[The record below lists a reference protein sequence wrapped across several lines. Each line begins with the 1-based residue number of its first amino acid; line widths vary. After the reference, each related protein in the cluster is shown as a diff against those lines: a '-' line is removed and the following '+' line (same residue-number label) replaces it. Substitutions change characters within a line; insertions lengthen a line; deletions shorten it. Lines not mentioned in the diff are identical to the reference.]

1 MSGPGLAEH
10 GASRRVRW
18 VCFVCSNKC
27 TYIPVLLPSVTTA
40 VILMTRY
47 LNFSWVLCGPVSN
60 SDTDPLVQLVEVLEI
75 GGNGGVCFPKV
86 GVLKY
91 DHESFLARGL

>member
-27 TYIPVLLPSVTTA
+27 PYIPVFLPWW
-40 VILMTRY
+40 VILMTWY
-47 LNFSWVLCGPVSN
+47 LILPWVLRGPVSN
-60 SDTDPLVQLVEVLEI
+60 CNTDPLVQHVEVLKI
-75 GGNGGVCFPKV
+75 GGNGE
-86 GVLKY
+86 VL
-91 DHESFLARGL
+91 S